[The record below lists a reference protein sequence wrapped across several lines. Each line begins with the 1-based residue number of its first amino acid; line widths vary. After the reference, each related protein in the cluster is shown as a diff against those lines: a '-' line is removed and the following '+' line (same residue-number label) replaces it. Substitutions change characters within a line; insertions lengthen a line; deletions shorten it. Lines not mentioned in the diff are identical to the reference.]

1 MCILHAVAR
10 SEMIHKVDLTG
21 DYETNVYDAA
31 RRLLAAGADPVD
43 TVETYRGGKPSMTA
57 VIGEAAKWAPDV
69 SSMKLR
75 RWKAPLCRETALP
88 AAVSGPAAAYDGRPP
103 DDVATDDPRSRN
115 DRHNG
120 PCAGGHGADHSRAGH
135 YRGRVLRRA
144 GRLALGRVWSAMPP
158 IPVAKAP
165 EPTEPR
171 LARIVAD
178 RLFEGDPVPDGMPHR
193 PRMQFTVQRWC
204 GEDGCPTRI

>member
-88 AAVSGPAAAYDGRPP
+88 AATGGPRMTWQPTTRDLETIATLGHARAPVAKICAALGLSEAEFS
-103 DDVATDDPRSRN
+103 AW
-115 DRHNG
+115 
-120 PCAGGHGADHSRAGH
+120 
-135 YRGRVLRRA
+135 A

-193 PRMQFTVQRWC
+193 PRMQFTVQR
-204 GEDGCPTRI
+204 